1 MYYIKQQAHLSERS
15 SARMDSRVIKLTP
28 AAQKYGNLSISSCG
42 KDFFPPDIFGA
53 SSQKAGLGVQITLKA
68 DGLPEPVK
76 TDIPT
81 HNKTGKPRWL
91 FRERAWAKKFVKIHK
106 LNTRD
111 TIVITRIAPRKYLIT
126 PNGTGIAPRKYLIT
140 PDIGDSD
147 LITLERAARIVGKT
161 PHNIRDYIQRG
172 RINKYDPIGNRIS
185 KARNGQLRV
194 SLKELRDFLNL
205 LEQDRQKHHCA
216 GLHKELGFY
225 GLPEYE
231 RTKHVHLH
239 TFSLNFNV
247 PSGGKPSP

>member
-1 MYYIKQQAHLSERS
+1 ME
-15 SARMDSRVIKLTP
+15 SRVIQLTS
-28 AAQKYGNLSISSCG
+28 AAHKHGNLNIRSCG
-42 KDFFPPDIFGA
+42 LDFFPKDVFGG
-53 SSQKAGLGVQITLKA
+53 STKNQKGNEITIIA
-68 DGLPEPVK
+68 EGLPDPIK

-81 HNKTGKPRWL
+81 EKNGRIRWM
-91 FRERAWAKKFVKIHK
+91 FRQRSWTKKFVKTHN
-106 LNTRD
+106 LNAND
-111 TIVITRIAPRKYLIT
+111 TVTINRISTRKYSIT
-126 PNGTGIAPRKYLIT
+126 PNGRY
-140 PDIGDSD
+140 SD
-147 LITLERAARIVGKT
+147 LVKLEEAARIVGKT
-161 PHNIRDYIQRG
+161 PHNIRDYIQRR
-172 RINKYDPIGNRIS
+172 RINKYDRFGNRIA
-185 KARNGQLRV
+185 KAGNGQLRV